1 MQKKILVSG
10 PLLSASGYGRMCRF
24 ALAALKEHEDQFDI
38 YVNPTTWGQTGWL
51 FEENEEYRYINS
63 LRAKTQQYVQGGG
76 QFDIALQITIP
87 NEWKRMAPVNIGYT
101 AGIETHVI
109 SPAWLEPSNMMDKII
124 TISQFSKSGFVNT
137 VFGNDKGQQFRVTT
151 PIDVVHFPVEEVQ
164 AEENTL
170 SLPSAYNFLTVNQW
184 GPRKNMETLIKA
196 FVDEFRDEDVGLV
209 IKANT
214 ANDSIMDK
222 TATESRLTALL
233 ASLGARKCRVH
244 LLHGRM
250 TDEAMAGLY
259 RHNKIKAFVTAT
271 HGEGFGFPIF
281 EAVNAG
287 LPVIATDWSGH
298 LDFLTGEDDKKLFA
312 KVDFELKQIDHSH
325 VWPGV
330 MEAQAAW
337 AYPTVGSLRS
347 RMREV
352 YKDGGRFNSW
362 AKKLAAHNKQKFAK
376 QKINFD
382 FIEAFSGERPSLITL
397 DQIPKISVIT
407 SVYKG
412 DEHIKGFLEDIT
424 RQSIFREKCELILI
438 NAASPG
444 NEEEVIKEYVKK
456 YPNNI
461 VYKKLDSDPGIYA
474 CWNIAAK
481 LATGEYLTN
490 ANLDDR
496 KSPEFLEKLAKEL
509 VSKAEVDVVYADNLL
524 TNIGNETWENN
535 TAKSTYPSEQF
546 SLEAML
552 RGNPPHCMPMWR
564 KSLHDKYGYFEEGY
578 RSASDWEFWLRCA
591 FGGVKMSKLNNL
603 LGLYYFN
610 PKGMSTNTEN
620 ASWKRQEEKEIFKKY
635 MQVYKN
641 NQGSVIL

>member
-10 PLLSASGYGRMCRF
+10 PLLSASGYGKMCRF
-24 ALAALKEHEDQFDI
+24 ALEALAEHPDKYDI
-38 YVNPTTWGQTGWL
+38 YVNLTTWGQTGWL
-51 FEENEEYRYINS
+51 FEENNQYNWINA
-63 LRAKTQQYVQGGG
+63 LKIKTQQYVQAGG

-109 SPAWLEPSNMMDKII
+109 SPAWLELSNVMDKII
-124 TISQFSKSGFVNT
+124 TISEFSKSGFINT
-137 VFGNDKGQQFRVTT
+137 IFGNDKGQQFRVTT
-151 PIDVVHFPVEEVQ
+151 PVEVVHFPVEEVQ
-164 AEENTL
+164 TEESTL
-170 SLPSAYNFLTVNQW
+170 DLPSEYNFLTVNQW
-184 GPRKNMETLIKA
+184 GPRKNMVTLIKA

-222 TATESRLTALL
+222 IATESRLTALL

-244 LLHGRM
+244 LVHGRM
-250 TDEAMAGLY
+250 TDGAMAGLY

-287 LPVIATDWSGH
+287 LPVVATDWSGH

-312 KVDFELKQIDHSH
+312 KVDFELKQIDPSH

-362 AKKLAAHNKQKFAK
+362 AKKLAAHNKEKFAK
-376 QKINFD
+376 QKVNFD
-382 FIEAFSGERPSLITL
+382 FVEAVSGERPSVITL
-397 DQIPKISVIT
+397 EHIPKISVIT
-407 SVYKG
+407 SVYNG
-412 DEHIKGFLEDIT
+412 DEHIKGFLQDIT
-424 RQSIFREKCELILI
+424 RQSIFKEKCELILI

-444 NEEEVIKEYVKK
+444 NEEQIIKEYVEK

-496 KSPEFLEKLAKEL
+496 KSPEFLQKLGKEL
-509 VSKAEVDVVYADNLL
+509 TIKRDVDVVYAENKL
-524 TNIGNETWENN
+524 TNTPNETWEKN
-535 TAKSTYPSEQF
+535 TAKVNYPSEEF
-546 SLEAML
+546 SPDAML

-564 KSLHDKYGYFEEGY
+564 KSLHDKYGYFDERY
-578 RSASDWEFWLRCA
+578 RSASDWEFWLRCTFA
-591 FGGVKMSKLNNL
+591 GVKMAKINKP

-610 PKGMSTNTEN
+610 PKGISTNTEN
-620 ASWKRQEEKEIFKKY
+620 NSWKRQEEKEVFKKY
-635 MQVYKN
+635 LAIKKEREIN
-641 NQGSVIL
+641 A